1 MSDKISERIKKGLEI
16 RNMKQS
22 ELVEKTG
29 IGKSSISTYLSGD
42 YEPKQKNIYKIAKAL
57 NVNEAWLMGHD
68 VPMEKPHYV
77 KVLDEISTNKL
88 SQNEVILLENYNKLN
103 DLGKGKAIERVTE
116 LTMIPTYT
124 NESLE
129 EIYTTMA
136 AHNDNL
142 DNNENKEA
150 DSRILEALKK
160 RQK

>member
-1 MSDKISERIKKGLEI
+1 MSDTIAQRIRKGLEF

-22 ELVEKTG
+22 DLVEITG

-103 DLGKGKAIERVTE
+103 DLGKVEANKRIAE
-116 LTMIPTYT
+116 LTIIPTYT

-129 EIYTTMA
+129 DIYTTI
-136 AHNDNL
+136 
-142 DNNENKEA
+142 
-150 DSRILEALKK
+150 S
-160 RQK
+160 